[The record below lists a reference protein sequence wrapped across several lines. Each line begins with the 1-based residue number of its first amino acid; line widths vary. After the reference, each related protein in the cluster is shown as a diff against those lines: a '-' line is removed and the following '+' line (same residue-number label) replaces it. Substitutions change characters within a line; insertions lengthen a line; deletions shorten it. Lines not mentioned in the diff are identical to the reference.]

1 MIPSRNILRTRNPG
15 SRFCFFLFVL
25 EEVSNLG
32 LDNGIEY
39 FILLCTLEARG
50 LFAGIWLYL
59 RDLEMMMNTMERIQI
74 QIYPEQNPILRRDIE
89 QTTLYRICS
98 GIQI

>member
-1 MIPSRNILRTRNPG
+1 M
-15 SRFCFFLFVL
+15 L